1 MVSSTVS
8 RSGVSGKRAGTQASE
23 RLYSFL
29 VEEEDA
35 RVCTDIP
42 EESCTDVPGNFV
54 RLGLAQTLTKL
65 ADELSSAKT
74 VLPWVLTS
82 LGAPAFWIGFLVPI
96 RESGSL
102 LPQMAIASAVRRKP
116 RRKEIWI
123 LGGMLQAAALMLI
136 AVAAL
141 GLSGNAAAVAIVGL
155 LALASLARGLC
166 SVASK
171 DVVGKTIPKT
181 RRGRL
186 AGFTTLTAG
195 LATLTLGAVLGI
207 STGSAVPALLLAAIL
222 GAAALLW
229 LGASAVFS
237 RVQEEPG
244 ATEGGGN
251 ALEEALRRLDLL
263 RTDGAFRRFVLV
275 RALLVATALTAPFYV
290 ALARENDS
298 SGGILALFI
307 LASGMAAAL
316 SGPFWGRFADRSSRK
331 VLTVAAS
338 VGAILGFVV
347 FGLAAIDLLGRLPWI
362 VPLAFFLLTIAH
374 SGIRIGRK
382 TYILDL
388 ASGNR
393 RTDYVAVSNTVIGV
407 VLLCGGLLAL
417 AAAAVG
423 PAGMILVLSCFGV
436 AGALGSRTLP
446 EVQ

>member
-1 MVSSTVS
+1 MAEDTVS
-8 RSGVSGKRAGTQASE
+8 RSEIPGSRPGTEVSE
-23 RLYSFL
+23 RVYTFL

-35 RVCTDIP
+35 RVCRDIP
-42 EESCTDVPGNFV
+42 EESCTDVPENFV
-54 RLGLAQTLTKL
+54 RIGLAQTLTKL
-65 ADELSSAKT
+65 ADELSNAKT

-82 LGAPAFWIGFLVPI
+82 LGASTFWIGFLVPI

-123 LGGMLQAAALMLI
+123 LGGVLQAAALMLI
-136 AVAAL
+136 AVSAL
-141 GLSGNAAAVAIVGL
+141 GLRGNVAAATIVGL
-155 LALASLARGLC
+155 LVLASLARGLT

-195 LATLTLGAVLGI
+195 LITLALGAALGV
-207 STGSAVPALLLAAIL
+207 SLQAGVPKLLLALIL
-222 GAAALLW
+222 GASALLW
-229 LGASAVFS
+229 LAASAVFGG
-237 RVQEEPG
+237 VKEAPG
-244 ATEGGGN
+244 ATDGGGN
-251 ALEEALRRLDLL
+251 ALKEALRRLSLL
-263 RTDGAFRRFVLV
+263 RTDGAFRRFVMV
-275 RALLVATALTAPFYV
+275 RALLVATPLTAPYYV
-290 ALARENDS
+290 ALAGENDAR
-298 SGGILALFI
+298 GGILAMFI
-307 LASGMAAAL
+307 LASGTAAAL
-316 SGPFWGRFADRSSRK
+316 SGPFWGRFADRSSRR
-331 VLTVAAS
+331 VLTIAATIGS
-338 VGAILGFVV
+338 ILGFVV
-347 FGLAAIDLLGRLPWI
+347 FGLAAADLLQRFPWMA
-362 VPLAFFLLTIAH
+362 PLAFFLLTIAH

-423 PAGMILVLSCFGV
+423 SAGMVLILSCLGL

-446 EVQ
+446 EVE